1 MAFCGYLKQSTTVT
15 IQLGPFVDDGD
26 GKTAEEGLTI
36 EDTDIELSKNGG
48 AFAAPNDTNNAAHD
62 SAGYYTKQ
70 LNDTDTNTLGIL
82 TVECHESGALPV
94 RQDYQ
99 VVIAHW
105 YDTMCSTDLLHVD
118 VHAIDDDGAA
128 ADNLESACDNYS
140 VTRGLAGTALPAAA
154 ADAAGGLPISDA
166 GELDLDTQ
174 IGTDIDAIL
183 EDTGEIGAA
192 GAGLSNIP
200 WNSDWDAEVESEVD
214 DALGGGTGTAL
225 TAIPWNANWDAQVES
240 EVQDAIEAN
249 KLDHLVAVADG
260 DDPVDNSIIA
270 KLAASDGDWS
280 GFSAATDSLEAIRDK
295 QTDIEADTNELQTD
309 DIPGLIGAL
318 NDPTA
323 AAIVNEWETQSQADP
338 TGFHVNVMEV
348 NGTAQTANDNGA
360 DINAILTD
368 TNELQTDNVPGLIA
382 ALNDP
387 TAAAI
392 VNEWE
397 TQSQA
402 DPTGFHVN
410 VMEVGGTAQTAN
422 DNGADIN
429 AILTDTNEL
438 QTDNIP
444 GLIAGL
450 NDPTAAAIADA
461 VLDEPTVGHLGVGT
475 FGVIT
480 AEIADIL
487 TYTTEIGTA
496 GDGLTDIPWNAAW
509 DAEAQS
515 EVQDALEAN
524 DLDHLVQV
532 SAGAEEPTDGSYLDQ
547 IMHAGAGQT
556 FDATTDSLEAIRDR
570 GDAAWVTGGGGAA
583 PTADENAA
591 AIWAAADRT
600 LTQSAVAIQATV
612 DGDDIAIQRGDTFS
626 ATITGLGDISAR
638 TNLWFT
644 VKVQRSDAD
653 SASIIQIDENN
664 GLLYL
669 NGAVVAVAGNGSIT
683 VDDETAGDIT
693 ITLAAGETDDLRPQA
708 LQYDIQMVTATAVN
722 TLSEG
727 SARVVADVTRAIA

>member
-70 LNDTDTNTLGIL
+70 LNGTDTNTLGIL

-99 VVIAHW
+99 VVVAHW

-118 VHAIDDDGAA
+118 VHAIDDDDAA
-128 ADNLESACDNYS
+128 ANNLESACDNYS

-166 GELDLDTQ
+166 GGLDLDAQ

-183 EDTGEIGAA
+183 TDTAEIGAA
-192 GAGLSNIP
+192 GAGLSAIP
-200 WNSDWDAEVESEVD
+200 WNAAWDAEVESEVD
-214 DALGGGTGTAL
+214 DALGAGTGTSL

-392 VNEWE
+392 VDEWE

-410 VMEVGGTAQTAN
+410 VMEVAGTGQTAN

-429 AILTDTNEL
+429 AILTDT
-438 QTDNIP
+438 
-444 GLIAGL
+444 
-450 NDPTAAAIADA
+450 
-461 VLDEPTVGHLGVGT
+461 
-475 FGVIT
+475 
-480 AEIADIL
+480 
-487 TYTTEIGTA
+487 TEIGTA
-496 GDGLTDIPWNAAW
+496 GDGLTAIPWNAAW

-583 PTADENAA
+583 PTAAANAA
-591 AIWAAADRT
+591 AVWAAADRT

-626 ATITGLGDISAR
+626 AAITGLGDISAR

-669 NGAVVAVAGNGSIT
+669 NGAAATVAGNGSIT
-683 VDDETAGDIT
+683 VNDAVAGNIT
-693 ITLAAGETDDLRPQA
+693 ITLAAAETDDLRPQA
-708 LQYDIQMVTATAVN
+708 LQYDIQMATATGVS
-722 TLSEG
+722 TLSDG
-727 SARVVADVTRAIA
+727 SARVVADVTRATA